1 MSARTHGSS
10 LAQNGRSAVF
20 DYVKSHPIGMS
31 AAAAV
36 ATFATCA
43 LVNQHLANRA
53 QEKNPPIGDFL
64 EIDGVRLHY
73 IERGEGDS
81 LLLLHGNGS
90 MIQDFECSGLVTL
103 AAKDHRV
110 IVFDRPGYGYSERPR
125 GTIWSPDAQAAL
137 IYRALVRLGVSR
149 VTVLGHSWGASVAIA
164 LALKHPEMVTGL
176 VLASGYYYPTARA
189 DVIVQSGPAVPGIGD
204 LMSLTLA
211 PLISRAMWTISIENM
226 FGPKPVP
233 TKFSGFPKEMALRPS
248 QIKAGAGESAMM
260 IPDAFAFQGE
270 YARLKMPVVI
280 VAGEEDRLVDVEQ
293 SAQLHRQIPQS
304 TLRRLSGAGH
314 MVHQTETLE
323 VMSAINEASKKI
335 DPETFPSAA

>member
-1 MSARTHGSS
+1 
-10 LAQNGRSAVF
+10 
-20 DYVKSHPIGMS
+20 
-31 AAAAV
+31 
-36 ATFATCA
+36 
-43 LVNQHLANRA
+43 
-53 QEKNPPIGDFL
+53 
-64 EIDGVRLHY
+64 
-73 IERGEGDS
+73 
-81 LLLLHGNGS
+81 
-90 MIQDFECSGLVTL
+90 
-103 AAKDHRV
+103 
-110 IVFDRPGYGYSERPR
+110 
-125 GTIWSPDAQAAL
+125 
-137 IYRALVRLGVSR
+137 VRLGVSR

-189 DVIVQSGPAVPGIGD
+189 DVIVQFGPAVPGIGD

-211 PLISRAMWTISIENM
+211 PLISRAMWTISVENM

-335 DPETFPSAA
+335 DPEAFPSAA

>member
-1 MSARTHGSS
+1 
-10 LAQNGRSAVF
+10 
-20 DYVKSHPIGMS
+20 
-31 AAAAV
+31 
-36 ATFATCA
+36 
-43 LVNQHLANRA
+43 
-53 QEKNPPIGDFL
+53 
-64 EIDGVRLHY
+64 
-73 IERGEGDS
+73 
-81 LLLLHGNGS
+81 

-270 YARLKMPVVI
+270 YERLKMPVVI
-280 VAGEEDRLVDVEQ
+280 VAGEEDRVVDVEQ